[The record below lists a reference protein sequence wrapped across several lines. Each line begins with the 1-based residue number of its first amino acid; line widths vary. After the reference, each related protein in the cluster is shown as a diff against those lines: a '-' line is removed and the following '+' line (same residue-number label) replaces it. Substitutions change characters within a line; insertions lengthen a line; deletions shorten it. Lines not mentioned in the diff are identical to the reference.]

1 MPLPMAEPGPVI
13 ANPATMRAA
22 AALPAAGAWDAAP
35 TEVACAGYEW
45 MRLYFTYTRAEQ
57 IEAGAVA
64 FRYEISPYYADLA
77 DVEDWFQGTFYAPNP
92 LTPCEDICSEVQR
105 EFLIYCATSNDAE
118 TFISAPI
125 HLAGCVERIRI
136 PCREYGDVDN
146 PGECHIVA
154 LFNIEG

>member
-1 MPLPMAEPGPVI
+1 MALPIDRPSPVI
-13 ANPATMRAA
+13 ANPATIRAA

-45 MRLYFTYTRAEQ
+45 MRLYFTYTRA
-57 IEAGAVA
+57 IDGGAA
-64 FRYEISPYYADLA
+64 AYRYEISPYYVDKAG
-77 DVEDWFQGTFYAPNP
+77 VEDWFQGTVYAPNP
-92 LTPCEDICSEVQR
+92 LTPCEDVCSEVQR
-105 EFLIYCATSNDAE
+105 EFLIYCATSDDAE
-118 TFISAPI
+118 MFISAPI

-154 LFNIEG
+154 LFYSEG